1 MIYKHIE
8 IVKAISRRVVL
19 PGFQSQ
25 DRVEAISISE
35 FFLFCLICMVAWRRC
50 NTVRFFLFFCVVR
63 RSLLEYID
71 YHLSVIRDCDLTTVE
86 YYHLVRTEK
95 ASLQFL

>member
-25 DRVEAISISE
+25 DRVEA
-35 FFLFCLICMVAWRRC
+35 
-50 NTVRFFLFFCVVR
+50 
-63 RSLLEYID
+63 LLTY
-71 YHLSVIRDCDLTTVE
+71 L
-86 YYHLVRTEK
+86 
-95 ASLQFL
+95 

>member
-35 FFLFCLICMVAWRRC
+35 FFLFAQFAWRLGEDAIQKSIGGC
-50 NTVRFFLFFCVVR
+50 DLTAV
-63 RSLLEYID
+63 ED
-71 YHLSVIRDCDLTTVE
+71 YHLI
-86 YYHLVRTEK
+86 RTEGN
-95 ASLQFL
+95 SPQFL